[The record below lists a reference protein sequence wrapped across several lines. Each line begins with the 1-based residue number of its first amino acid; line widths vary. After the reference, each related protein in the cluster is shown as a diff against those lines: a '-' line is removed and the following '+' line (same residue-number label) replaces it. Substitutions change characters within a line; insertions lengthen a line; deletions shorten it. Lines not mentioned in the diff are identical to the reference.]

1 MELKKIIRMAAA
13 KKGFNGVMEL
23 TKATGLTYART
34 VKVWNGD
41 KSVKLADLEIVC
53 KTLDIKIKYEF

>member
-13 KKGFNGVMEL
+13 KKSFNGVMEL
-23 TKATGLTYART
+23 TKVTGLTYARV

-41 KSVKLADLEIVC
+41 KSVKLTDLEIVC